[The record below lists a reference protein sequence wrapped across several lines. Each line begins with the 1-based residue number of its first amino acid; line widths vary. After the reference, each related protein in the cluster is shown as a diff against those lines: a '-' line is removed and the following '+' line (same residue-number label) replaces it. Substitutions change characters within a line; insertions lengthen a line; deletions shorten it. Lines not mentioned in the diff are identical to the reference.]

1 MFNPLENGFFTVYES
16 VEPPK
21 RNTTIKFPLGE
32 EDIGSWG
39 YIGNN
44 GTIIANNNLN

>member
-16 VEPPK
+16 VEAPK

-32 EDIGSWG
+32 EDIGNWG

-44 GTIIANNNLN
+44 GAIIANNNLN